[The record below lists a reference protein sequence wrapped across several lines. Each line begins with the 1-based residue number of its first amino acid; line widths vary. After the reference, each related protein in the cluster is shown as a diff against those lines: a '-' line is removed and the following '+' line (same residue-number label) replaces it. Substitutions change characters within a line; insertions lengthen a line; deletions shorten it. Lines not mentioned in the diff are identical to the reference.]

1 MKNNCR
7 ILYFLDA
14 SVHLL
19 CSQHIVFRGFAALHL
34 SYDKTVV
41 HIWEDTC
48 LCHNLQNTETEFY
61 QDTVPENAKKMNIS
75 AAFKVLHH
83 SMEEDWNN
91 QDSSYVRTDRE
102 TLVRVS
108 MADCPDRSV
117 SLVKGR
123 VSIPA
128 PQHHHRYSEAC
139 CQKTI
144 TDDYARYMLMK
155 RDETTG
161 WKKTRRNLMR

>member
-1 MKNNCR
+1 MPPCIYCAANT
-7 ILYFLDA
+7 LTE
-14 SVHLL
+14 
-19 CSQHIVFRGFAALHL
+19 VFRGFAALHL

-48 LCHNLQNTETEFY
+48 LCHRHRILSRHSSREC
-61 QDTVPENAKKMNIS
+61 KKMNIS
-75 AAFKVLHH
+75 AVFKVLHH

-91 QDSSYVRTDRE
+91 QDSSSVRIDRE

-108 MADCPDRSV
+108 IADCPDRSV

-161 WKKTRRNLMR
+161 WKKNRRNLMR